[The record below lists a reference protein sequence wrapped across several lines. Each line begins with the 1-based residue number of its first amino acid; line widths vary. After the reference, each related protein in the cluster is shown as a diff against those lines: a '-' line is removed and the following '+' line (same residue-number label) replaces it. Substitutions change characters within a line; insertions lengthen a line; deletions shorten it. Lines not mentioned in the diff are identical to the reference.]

1 MRRRRLLPGLLLVAG
16 LGTSHAAQPF
26 VNAEVVLLQ
35 PESVLAQRIAD
46 TQRFAAYMAQVEAAA
61 GQAVEGV
68 FQRTP
73 AGGFLVL
80 ALRPGGSSGSLSRV
94 WLDLDT
100 PLPEATQTAIRSRI
114 EAVPAAE
121 VSGLVVVSLKASFW
135 GGRPTQRRAP
145 APQAWKDHAA
155 KAGGPM
161 PLDALVEAV
170 WDAAP

>member
-1 MRRRRLLPGLLLVAG
+1 MKRRGLVAG
-16 LGTSHAAQPF
+16 LMCGGVAAAHAAQPF

-35 PESVLAQRIAD
+35 PESVLAQRIGD
-46 TQRFAAYMAQVEAAA
+46 TQRFAAYMQQVEAAA
-61 GQAVEGV
+61 GQAVEGL

-100 PLPEATQTAIRSRI
+100 PLPEPTQAAIRSRI
-114 EAVPAAE
+114 EAVPAPE

-145 APQAWKDHAA
+145 APKDWKDHAA

-161 PLDALVEAV
+161 PLEALVEAV